1 MSPGWD
7 SKSFDYHIQE
17 QPSNSGQEFLIDD
30 SSTMDYSFEPTLPS
44 SSNLGS
50 SGSASDYNDPFTT
63 FDTSTESMLF
73 DGNGMDSLEM
83 YGHIPLNNIVYD
95 HYAQS
100 STSEYLYNNDYDDRM
115 FNDGSVFS
123 DPLDLPMT
131 EHPQSQADYPV
142 VPLTPAT
149 TFPLTPATFLPTSTP
164 TTQPRT
170 PSNPTKK
177 PKDKTKE
184 RPCPHPGC
192 TITSTC
198 PSNLAEH
205 MLTHSKV
212 KDYPCEFIYPDGQKC
227 NKVFARP
234 WGVNRHYKDVHKA
247 EGKVTK
253 KNGSRRNGRKKSSEM
268 NVDQQPLPAGDA
280 PTLLQGH
287 TDHVEGL
294 YTPPPT
300 ICGGRDR
307 INITTRGPEGPFFCC
322 GMEFTDGNGFMV
334 HNHSSHDIPN
344 SPFCCCVECQ
354 NAEPFVDP
362 NSTENSVLDH
372 TMDIVAEDEN
382 IDPTLLTPASY
393 LHDLVS
399 SPTSPASSVDADS
412 AIFTP
417 TESVSDAL
425 PDADPTTDTPTNIN
439 MQTPASDNTV
449 TYDSEGFPIDNRGA
463 VSPTTFYDLM
473 YLDYNNMTD
482 EELHDYLGGR
492 FV

>member
-1 MSPGWD
+1 MSSGWD
-7 SKSFDYHIQE
+7 CKCSDYHVQE
-17 QPSNSGQEFLIDD
+17 QPSNSDQGFLMDD

-50 SGSASDYNDPFTT
+50 SGSTFDHNDPFNT
-63 FDTSTESMLF
+63 FDPSTESTSF
-73 DGNGMDSLEM
+73 DDYGMDSLEM
-83 YGHIPLNNIVYD
+83 YGHIPMSNIAYD
-95 HYAQS
+95 PHAQS
-100 STSEYLYNNDYDDRM
+100 SISEYLYNNDYDDQM
-115 FNDGSVFS
+115 INDGSLFS
-123 DPLDLPMT
+123 DPPDLSMA
-131 EHPQSQADYPV
+131 ECPQIQADYPI
-142 VPLTPAT
+142 VPLTPAA
-149 TFPLTPATFLPTSTP
+149 TFPPTSATFLPASTP
-164 TTQPRT
+164 TTQPKT

-192 TITSTC
+192 SITSTC
-198 PSNLAEH
+198 PSNLVEH
-205 MLTHSKV
+205 MLTHTKI

-227 NKVFARP
+227 NKIFARP

-268 NVDQQPLPAGDA
+268 NVDQEPLPTDLP
-280 PTLLQGH
+280 PTIM
-287 TDHVEGL
+287 TAAEGF

-322 GMEFTDGNGFMV
+322 GMRFANGNDFMV
-334 HNHSSHDIPN
+334 HNHSSHNIPN

-382 IDPTLLTPASY
+382 IDPRILSPASY

-399 SPTSPASSVDADS
+399 APTSPASSVDGDT

-417 TESVSDAL
+417 TGSISDAL
-425 PDADPTTDTPTNIN
+425 PDADSTTDTPTDIN
-439 MQTPASDNTV
+439 MEASASDNTV
-449 TYDSEGFPIDNRGA
+449 TYDPEGFPIDNRGA
-463 VSPTTFYDLM
+463 VSPTTFCDLM